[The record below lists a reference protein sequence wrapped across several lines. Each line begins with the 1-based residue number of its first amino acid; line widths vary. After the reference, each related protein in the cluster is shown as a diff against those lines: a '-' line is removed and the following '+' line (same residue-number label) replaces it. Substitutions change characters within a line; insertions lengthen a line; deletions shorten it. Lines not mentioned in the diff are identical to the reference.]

1 MVTGGGRR
9 VGAAIARA
17 LGAAGAHVAVHYNT
31 SREGA
36 ASVCEAIRAGG
47 GVAASVGADLAR
59 DDERRRLVA
68 EAEAAVGPIRLLVNS
83 AASFERVPFEE
94 TEIGLWERT
103 LALDLVAPAELVR
116 LTLPSLRKGG
126 VVVNIL
132 DIAALSPWPGHAP
145 YSAAKAGLAMLTQ
158 TLAVE
163 LAPAVRVVGV
173 APGTVLFPEDYSEEE
188 RQAVRGRVPLGRIG
202 APEDVA
208 QAVLGLIAADFVTG
222 VILPVDG
229 GRLVSRRAPL

>member
-1 MVTGGGRR
+1 MTGGGRR

-17 LGAAGAHVAVHYNT
+17 LGAAGAQVAVHYNT
-31 SREGA
+31 SGEGA
-36 ASVCEAIRAGG
+36 QAVCADIRARGG
-47 GVAASVGADLAR
+47 QAAAFGADLTR
-59 DDERRRLVA
+59 DDERRRLVL

-83 AASFERVPFEE
+83 AATFERVPFEA
-94 TEIGLWERT
+94 TELALWERT
-103 LALDLVAPAELVR
+103 LTLALIGPAELVR
-116 LTLPSLRKGG
+116 LALPSLRAGG

-173 APGTVLFPEDYSEEE
+173 APGTVLFPEDYTAAE
-188 RQAVRGRVPLGRIG
+188 REAVVSRVPLQRVGEPADI
-202 APEDVA
+202 A
-208 QAVLGLIAADFVTG
+208 QAVLGLVAADFVTG